1 MHFVL
6 PKNTLSILHYQSMSN
21 ALYILLLAT
30 TIYIYIYKILKREID
45 SKSLEERERENTFCE
60 IKIIEGEI
68 GNLFFRYYSSKM

>member
-30 TIYIYIYKILKREID
+30 TIYIYIYNFEKRD
-45 SKSLEERERENTFCE
+45 WFKKPWRERERERE
-60 IKIIEGEI
+60 YV
-68 GNLFFRYYSSKM
+68 LWD

>member
-30 TIYIYIYKILKREID
+30 TIYISIYKILKREID
-45 SKSLEERERENTFCE
+45 SKSLEERERERE
-60 IKIIEGEI
+60 REYV
-68 GNLFFRYYSSKM
+68 LWD